1 MSYDYE
7 KYDGKR
13 IVVDGEIIGV
23 LAMEFGHE
31 VEEVWEEYH
40 AELAMTEEQVQE
52 AEYEESR
59 AWDIVHGTELRND
72 KWKALCRDMMLV
84 VELLDLDHMA
94 LRGHGKDAD
103 WRTLKERYYEL
114 AEVTDGKEKAQGA
127 AAM

>member
-1 MSYDYE
+1 MSVCGPDDAE
-7 KYDGKR
+7 GGGRVIWAD
-13 IVVDGEIIGV
+13 DCEIEYVIED
-23 LAMEFGHE
+23 LK
-31 VEEVWEEYH
+31 EEN
-40 AELAMTEEQVQE
+40 AKLKEQVQE

-84 VELLDLDHMA
+84 VELIDLDHMA

-114 AEVTDGKEKAQGA
+114 TVVTDEKEEAQGA
-127 AAM
+127 ATV